1 MTTERGDQYDDH
13 EINQHLLDG
22 NLNGFNVNLRQ
33 HPNAL
38 AEGNVLPR
46 EIRQEEPIGDIN
58 IEEEAVGPQE
68 ENAGSAEESLGLNE
82 PASPQENSANR
93 EMSQALELPISSPQ
107 QQPTGLHGERDYQLN
122 NEFTSHQNQS
132 NEVNTTPSTSQNEQ
146 VRDIAENESM
156 SASNANNLTS
166 TASESQD
173 QDASTNDVT
182 HCQET
187 TSSTRGDKRSFILEM
202 NKSSN
207 KNSQSGDTRNQARHQ
222 LSSDLNQTSEQ
233 GSEPD
238 SHEHF

>member
-33 HPNAL
+33 HPYAL

-46 EIRQEEPIGDIN
+46 ENHEIHQEEPIGDIN

-82 PASPQENSANR
+82 LASPQENSANR
-93 EMSQALELPISSPQ
+93 EMSQALELPISSPR
-107 QQPTGLHGERDYQLN
+107 QQPIGLHGERDYQLN

-166 TASESQD
+166 TASKSDD
-173 QDASTNDVT
+173 QDSSTNDVT

-187 TSSTRGDKRSFILEM
+187 TSSRRGDRTNFILEM
-202 NKSSN
+202 V
-207 KNSQSGDTRNQARHQ
+207 TI
-222 LSSDLNQTSEQ
+222 
-233 GSEPD
+233 
-238 SHEHF
+238 